1 MKQVGEILKKEREKQ
16 DLSLHEIGLSLK
28 INTKILKALEDGDQ
42 KQLPAKTFLRGF
54 VKSYAQYLKMNPQEV
69 LAAFDQEHKQVQQ
82 EKSPGAAAAAT
93 QAQDKSITQMKPV
106 EKTPF
111 LKEFA
116 SSGRLTTLIVAALLL
131 LMIIFVVQTMNKYQN
146 EKMVAETTPHL
157 PSDSTSPN
165 SSMST
170 TATSTLLPSASPV
183 MPTKIEASTT
193 ASTNGTSSTKTVDSS
208 SPQIT
213 AAPSPSNPT
222 SPAASALP
230 TAKPTTPSASTL
242 PPSHTITP
250 PATTPAPARPTPTTA
265 VAVSAP
271 TATTSATAAHV
282 TKPAATPA
290 MIAKPSTTPAA
301 TAAGTATANAMA
313 SASTP
318 VPTSSTPPPAA
329 APAAPVKPKSS
340 TVLVEALNKV
350 VIKYVVDG
358 KNETLTLNPGQV
370 HTFKGSKPGLILEI
384 SDGGAVNLIVNGRDK
399 GVPGEMG
406 KPVKLTY

>member
-28 INTKILKALEDGDQ
+28 INTKILKALEEGDQ

-82 EKSPGAAAAAT
+82 EKSAGAAAAVV

-116 SSGRLTTLIVAALLL
+116 SSGRLATLIVAAVLL

-146 EKMVAETTPHL
+146 EKMVAEATP
-157 PSDSTSPN
+157 PSTSDSAPSKPALGTTETSMP
-165 SSMST
+165 
-170 TATSTLLPSASPV
+170 LPSASPM
-183 MPTKIEASTT
+183 MPTKIDSATP
-193 ASTNGTSSTKTVDSS
+193 ASTNTTSAAKAADSS
-208 SPQIT
+208 AQQLT
-213 AAPSPSNPT
+213 AAPSPSSPV

-230 TAKPTTPSASTL
+230 TVKPPPTSVSTQS
-242 PPSHTITP
+242 PTSHSPTIT
-250 PATTPAPARPTPTTA
+250 ASARPTPIT
-265 VAVSAP
+265 P
-271 TATTSATAAHV
+271 ATTSVPGQV
-282 TKPAATPA
+282 TKPATGTTSASS
-290 MIAKPSTTPAA
+290 IAKPVATTATTTKPAPTPTA
-301 TAAGTATANAMA
+301 PTTAAAINAASVTTTSPTPTASSMTA
-313 SASTP
+313 P
-318 VPTSSTPPPAA
+318 
-329 APAAPVKPKSS
+329 APAAKPKSS

-358 KNETLTLNPGQV
+358 KNESLTLNAGQV
-370 HTFKGSKPGLILEI
+370 HTFKGSKPGLVLEI
-384 SDGGAVNLIVNGRDK
+384 SDGGAVNVIVNGRDK